1 MIALHDLLSVV
12 HESAALQVPVCRDGA
27 RVLDRAAFRARVAAL
42 IALLQ
47 TQGAQRYALCIDD
60 PFDFACALFAL
71 LACGKEPV
79 IPANSTPGY
88 LADLA
93 HAYDVV
99 VTDADLPLFE
109 LSAGANLGI
118 NAEAEVDAD
127 LDTLAHVNAAAA
139 EHAGVATDTGIGNDE
154 AASEHAGATIGIGN
168 ARTASDPTAA
178 ATATGTANAQAASAH
193 TSRAALTIDPQAP
206 LTLYTSGSS
215 GRPKPIRKTLAQFNA
230 EVHTLEQQWGTLIGD
245 ATMLASVPH
254 HHIYGLLFRV
264 LWPLAAGRAFDR
276 AISIEPLHLQ
286 TQIEQC
292 GAAVIVST
300 PAQLSRWPALPGFAD
315 LTPAPRAVFSSG
327 GPLAFEAAQEYAA
340 AYGAAPLEV
349 YGSTETGG
357 IAWRRQDRTD
367 AWQPLSGIEVR
378 RDEDGALNVRSPHL
392 DHAGWHRTDDRIAFD
407 ADGRFRLQ
415 GRLDRVLKLDGKRVS
430 LPELEARLALH
441 PYVAQAAIVPLAGA
455 TRERVGAVVALT
467 EAGGAAL
474 RDEGRVA
481 LAKILRRHLAEYFD
495 VVVLPRHWRFRVTL
509 PFDAR
514 GKLPVA
520 AVAAAFEPRSEGVEV
535 LAEARSGDTLHY
547 ELRVPP
553 TLAHFAGHFPGLPIL
568 PGVVQVDWAV
578 RLAADHLPAVRA
590 VASID
595 RLKFMAPVSPGA
607 VLALTLAHDA
617 ARRRLQFA
625 YRANGR
631 ECASGVI
638 VYGAPA

>member
-1 MIALHDLLSVV
+1 MIALHDLLSVAA
-12 HESAALQVPVCRDGA
+12 ETAALSAPVCRDGA
-27 RVLDRAAFRARVAAL
+27 TVLDRAAFRARVAAL
-42 IALLQ
+42 IGLVR
-47 TQGAQRYALCIDD
+47 TQDAQRYALCIDD
-60 PFDFACALFAL
+60 PFDFAGALFAL
-71 LACGKEPV
+71 FACGKEPV

-93 HAYDVV
+93 DAYEVV
-99 VTDADLPLFE
+99 LTDADLPPFAFTVGADAGVNAE
-109 LSAGANLGI
+109 ANADEDFNAGTDDNAGANT
-118 NAEAEVDAD
+118 NAE
-127 LDTLAHVNAAAA
+127 
-139 EHAGVATDTGIGNDE
+139 
-154 AASEHAGATIGIGN
+154 
-168 ARTASDPTAA
+168 
-178 ATATGTANAQAASAH
+178 AASAH
-193 TSRAALTIDPQAP
+193 TSRVAYPIDPQAP

-230 EVHTLEQQWGTLIGD
+230 EVHTLEKQWGALVGD

-276 AISIEPLHLQ
+276 AVSIEPLHLQ
-286 TQIEQC
+286 AQIERC

-315 LTPAPRAVFSSG
+315 LTPAPRAFFSSG

-340 AYGAAPLEV
+340 AYGAAPLEI

-357 IAWRRQDRTD
+357 IAWRRQDQTD
-367 AWQPLSGIEVR
+367 AWQPVSGIEVR

-392 DHAGWHRTDDRIAFD
+392 DHAGWHRTDDKISFD
-407 ADGRFRLQ
+407 TEGRFRLQ

-441 PYVAQAAIVPLAGA
+441 PYVAQAALVPLEGA
-455 TRERVGAVVALT
+455 SRERVGAVVALT

-481 LAKILRRHLAEYFD
+481 LAKVLRRHLAEYFD

-520 AVAAAFEPRSEGVEV
+520 AVAAAFEPRVEGMEV

-568 PGVVQVDWAV
+568 PGVVQVDWAM
-578 RLAADHLPAVRA
+578 RLAAEHVPAVRA

-607 VLALTLAHDA
+607 VLKLTLAHDA
-617 ARRRLQFA
+617 TRRRVQFA
-625 YRANGR
+625 YRVNGR
-631 ECASGVI
+631 DCASGVI
-638 VYGAPA
+638 VYGEAA

>member
-1 MIALHDLLSVV
+1 MIALHDLLSVADD
-12 HESAALQVPVCRDGA
+12 AAAMHAPVCRDGA
-27 RVLDRAAFRARVAAL
+27 TLLDRAAFRARVAAL
-42 IALLQ
+42 IALVQ
-47 TQGAQRYALCIDD
+47 TRDAQRYALCIDD

-71 LACGKEPV
+71 FACGKEPV

-93 HAYDVV
+93 DAYQVV
-99 VTDADLPLFE
+99 LTDADLPPAAF
-109 LSAGANLGI
+109 AA
-118 NAEAEVDAD
+118 DA
-127 LDTLAHVNAAAA
+127 A
-139 EHAGVATDTGIGNDE
+139 
-154 AASEHAGATIGIGN
+154 
-168 ARTASDPTAA
+168 PT
-178 ATATGTANAQAASAH
+178 H
-193 TSRAALTIDPQAP
+193 TSRAAYPIDPQAP

-230 EVHTLEQQWGTLIGD
+230 EVHTLEKQWGALVGD

-276 AISIEPLHLQ
+276 AVSIEPLHLQ

-315 LTPAPRAVFSSG
+315 LTPAPRAFFSSG
-327 GPLAFEAAQEYAA
+327 GPLALEAAQEYAA
-340 AYGAAPLEV
+340 AYGAAPLEI

-357 IAWRRQDRTD
+357 IAWRRQDQTD
-367 AWQPLSGIEVR
+367 AWQPVSGIEVR
-378 RDEDGALNVRSPHL
+378 RDDDGALNVRSPHL
-392 DHAGWHRTDDRIAFD
+392 DHAGWHRTDDKIAFD
-407 ADGRFRLQ
+407 DEGRFRLQ

-441 PYVAQAAIVPLAGA
+441 PYVAQAAIVPLEGA
-455 TRERVGAVVALT
+455 SRERVGAVVALT

-481 LAKILRRHLAEYFD
+481 LAKVLRRHLAEYFD

-520 AVAAAFEPRSEGVEV
+520 AVAAAFAPRSEGMEV
-535 LAEARSGDTLHY
+535 LAEARNGDTLHY

-553 TLAHFAGHFPGLPIL
+553 TLVHFAGHFPGLPIL
-568 PGVVQVDWAV
+568 PGVVQVDWAM
-578 RLAADHLPAVRA
+578 RLAAEHVPGVRA
-590 VASID
+590 LASID

-607 VLALTLAHDA
+607 VLKLTLAHDVT
-617 ARRRLQFA
+617 RRRVQFA
-625 YRANGR
+625 YRMNGR

-638 VYGAPA
+638 VYGEAA

>member
-27 RVLDRAAFRARVAAL
+27 KVFDRAAFRARVAVL
-42 IALLQ
+42 IALVQ

-93 HAYDVV
+93 DAYDVV
-99 VTDADLPLFE
+99 LTDADLPLFE
-109 LSAGANLGI
+109 LLAGANLGV
-118 NAEAEVDAD
+118 NAEAEVDTD
-127 LDTLAHVNAAAA
+127 LDTLARVNAAAA
-139 EHAGVATDTGIGNDE
+139 EHAGVATDTGIGNAQ
-154 AASEHAGATIGIGN
+154 AASEHA
-168 ARTASDPTAA
+168 AA
-178 ATATGTANAQAASAH
+178 ATGTANAQAASAH
-193 TSRAALTIDPQAP
+193 TSRAALTIDPQVP

-230 EVHTLEQQWGTLIGD
+230 EVHTLEQQWGALIGD

-357 IAWRRQDRTD
+357 IAWRRQDQTD
-367 AWQPLSGIEVR
+367 AWQPLAGIAVR

-455 TRERVGAVVALT
+455 SRERVGAVVALT

>member
-1 MIALHDLLSVV
+1 MIALHDLLSVADQ
-12 HESAALQVPVCRDGA
+12 AASLSTPVCRDGGA
-27 RVLDRAAFRARVAAL
+27 VLDRAAFLMRVSVLVEQLRAQSAK
-42 IALLQ
+42 
-47 TQGAQRYALCIDD
+47 RYALCIDD

-71 LACGKEPV
+71 FACGREPV
-79 IPANSTPGY
+79 IPANATPGY

-93 HAYDVV
+93 DAYDVLL
-99 VTDADLPLFE
+99 TDADLAP
-109 LSAGANLGI
+109 SVADPGAGAG
-118 NAEAEVDAD
+118 AD
-127 LDTLAHVNAAAA
+127 VASTRALAPHAAY
-139 EHAGVATDTGIGNDE
+139 
-154 AASEHAGATIGIGN
+154 
-168 ARTASDPTAA
+168 
-178 ATATGTANAQAASAH
+178 
-193 TSRAALTIDPQAP
+193 TIDPQAP

-215 GRPKPIRKTLAQFNA
+215 GRPKPIHKTLAQFNA
-230 EVHTLEQQWGTLIGD
+230 EVHTLEVQWGALVGD

-276 AISIEPLHLQ
+276 ALSIEPLHLQ
-286 TQIEQC
+286 TQIDQC
-292 GAAVIVST
+292 GATVIVST
-300 PAQLSRWPALPGFAD
+300 PAQLSRWPVLPGFAT
-315 LTPAPRAVFSSG
+315 LTPAPRAFFSSG
-327 GPLAFEAAQEYAA
+327 GPLSPEAARDYTA
-340 AYGAAPLEV
+340 AYGAAPLEI

-367 AWQPLSGIEVR
+367 AWEPLAGIEVR

-392 DHAGWHRTDDRIAFD
+392 DHTGWHRTDDKIAFD
-407 ADGRFRLQ
+407 VNGRFRLQ

-430 LPELEARLALH
+430 LPELEARIALH
-441 PYVAQAAIVPLAGA
+441 PYVAQAAIVPLEGVS
-455 TRERVGAVVALT
+455 RERLGAVVALT
-467 EAGGAAL
+467 DAGSEAL

-481 LAKILRRHLAEYFD
+481 LAQVLRRHLVDYFD

-520 AVAAAFEPRSEGVEV
+520 AVAAAFEARAEGMEV

-553 TLAHFAGHFPGLPIL
+553 TLVHFAGHFPGLPIL
-568 PGVVQVDWAV
+568 PGIVQVDWAM

-590 VASID
+590 LASID

-607 VLALTLAHDA
+607 VLKLTLAHDA
-617 ARRRLQFA
+617 ARRRVQFA
-625 YRANGR
+625 YRLNDR

-638 VYGAPA
+638 VYREHA

>member
-27 RVLDRAAFRARVAAL
+27 KVFDRAAFRARVAVL
-42 IALLQ
+42 IALVQ

-93 HAYDVV
+93 DAYDVV
-99 VTDADLPLFE
+99 LTDADLPLFE
-109 LSAGANLGI
+109 LLAGANLGV
-118 NAEAEVDAD
+118 NAEAEVDTD
-127 LDTLAHVNAAAA
+127 LDTLARVNAAAA
-139 EHAGVATDTGIGNDE
+139 EHAGVATDTGIGNAQ
-154 AASEHAGATIGIGN
+154 AASEHA
-168 ARTASDPTAA
+168 AA
-178 ATATGTANAQAASAH
+178 ATGTANAQAASAH

-230 EVHTLEQQWGTLIGD
+230 EVHTLEQQWGALIGD

-357 IAWRRQDRTD
+357 IAWRRQDQTD
-367 AWQPLSGIEVR
+367 AWQPLAGIAVR

-455 TRERVGAVVALT
+455 SRERVGAVVALT

>member
-1 MIALHDLLSVV
+1 MIALHDLLSVPD
-12 HESAALQVPVCRDGA
+12 ERAAWATPVCRDGGA
-27 RVLDRAAFRARVAAL
+27 ILDRAAFRARVDVL
-42 IALLQ
+42 IALVQ
-47 TQGAQRYALCIDD
+47 TQAAQRYALCIDD
-60 PFDFACALFAL
+60 PFDFACALFGL

-93 HAYDVV
+93 DAYEVV
-99 VTDADLPLFE
+99 LTDADLPLAG
-109 LSAGANLGI
+109 LAAGAKLGV
-118 NAEAEVDAD
+118 NAEGEVHAD
-127 LDTLAHVNAAAA
+127 RATLDRVIAASAA
-139 EHAGVATDTGIGNDE
+139 RAE
-154 AASEHAGATIGIGN
+154 AASGIVN
-168 ARTASDPTAA
+168 TRTPA
-178 ATATGTANAQAASAH
+178 AH
-193 TSRAALTIDPQAP
+193 TSRAAYPIDPQSP

-230 EVHTLEQQWGTLIGD
+230 EVHTLERQWGALIGD

-286 TQIEQC
+286 TQIRHC
-292 GAAVIVST
+292 GASVIVST

-315 LTPAPRAVFSSG
+315 LTPAPRAFFSSG
-327 GPLAFEAAQEYAA
+327 GPLALEAAQQYAA
-340 AYGAAPLEV
+340 AYGAAPLEI

-357 IAWRRQDRTD
+357 IAWRRQDQSD
-367 AWQPLSGIEVR
+367 AWQPVAGIEVR

-392 DHAGWHRTDDRIAFD
+392 DHPDWHRTDDKIAFD

-441 PYVAQAAIVPLAGA
+441 PYVAQAALVPLAGA
-455 TRERVGAVVALT
+455 SRERVGAVVALT

-481 LAKILRRHLAEYFD
+481 LAKILRRHLAGYVD

-520 AVAAAFEPRSEGVEV
+520 AVAAAFEPRREGVEV

-553 TLAHFAGHFPGLPIL
+553 TLVHFAGHCPGLPLL
-568 PGVVQVDWAV
+568 PGVVQVDWAM
-578 RLAADHLPAVRA
+578 RLAAEHVPAVRA

-595 RLKFMAPVSPGA
+595 RLKFMAPVAPGA
-607 VLALTLAHDA
+607 VLQLTLAHEA
-617 ARRRLQFA
+617 ARRRVQFA
-625 YRANGR
+625 YRMNGR
-631 ECASGVI
+631 DCASGVI